1 MTTQRACARE
11 AGCPAGVIESAERF
25 IAAMARA
32 ATGVS
37 VVTTDGE
44 AGRFA
49 VTVSAI
55 SSVSAEPPLMLACIN
70 RRSPVAAAIASNRL
84 MAVNV
89 LSESQQHIANVF
101 AGRSPGANYDFSCA
115 EWCRAMTGSPLLNG
129 AAAVFDCE
137 VDAIHDAGTHR
148 IVIGRVVEA
157 RCGEALPLVYAQRGY
172 RTIANLDMQERIAR

>member
-11 AGCPAGVIESAERF
+11 AVCPAGVIESPERF

-32 ATGVS
+32 ATGVC
-37 VVTTDGE
+37 VVTTNGDAGE
-44 AGRFA
+44 FA
-49 VTVSAI
+49 LTVSAL

-70 RRSPVAAAIASNRL
+70 RRSPVAAAIESNGL

-89 LSESQQHIANVF
+89 LADIQQHVANVF

-115 EWCRAMTGSPLLNG
+115 EWYRSMTGSPLLAG

-148 IVIGRVVEA
+148 IVLGRVVEA
-157 RCGEALPLVYAQRGY
+157 RCGEALPLVYARRGY
-172 RTIANLDMQERIAR
+172 RTIANLDLQERVAG

>member
-1 MTTQRACARE
+1 
-11 AGCPAGVIESAERF
+11 
-25 IAAMARA
+25 MAHA

-70 RRSPVAAAIASNRL
+70 RRSPVAAAIERNGLLAI
-84 MAVNV
+84 NV
-89 LSESQQHIANVF
+89 LAESQQAIANVF
-101 AGRSPGANYDFSCA
+101 AGRSPGANYDFTCA
-115 EWCRAMTGSPLLNG
+115 QWRRSVTGSPLLCD
-129 AAAVFDCE
+129 AAAAFDCE
-137 VDAIHDAGTHR
+137 LDAIHEAGTHR

-157 RCGEALPLVYAQRGY
+157 RCGGALPLVYARRGY
-172 RTIANLDMQERIAR
+172 RTIAEFEKQEGVAR